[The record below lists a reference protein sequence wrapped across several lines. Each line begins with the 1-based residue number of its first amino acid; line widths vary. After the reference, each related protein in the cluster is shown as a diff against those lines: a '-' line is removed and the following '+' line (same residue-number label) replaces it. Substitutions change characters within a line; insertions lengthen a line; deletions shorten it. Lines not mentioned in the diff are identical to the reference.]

1 VSGPADETA
10 IVETLNRFAEHVN
23 RGEIP
28 AALACFTHEP
38 SIVED
43 IAPYHWQGPRAAG
56 DWLTAMAENA
66 QRHGMSGIHM
76 AFGAP
81 TMVMVEAGRGYA
93 VLPGDLTYSFPE
105 AADRVVRGHVTFA
118 VEKSGEAWTIETL
131 TWAWVSEETPT

>member
-1 VSGPADETA
+1 MSDEAA

-28 AALACFTHEP
+28 GALACFTDEP

-43 IAPYHWQGPRAAG
+43 IAPYHWQGRRAAG

-76 AFGAP
+76 RFAAP
-81 TMVMVEAGRGYA
+81 TMVEVTGERGYA

-105 AADRVVRGHVTFA
+105 GPDRLVHGHVTFA
-118 VEKSGEAWTIETL
+118 LQRVGADWKVETL
-131 TWAWVSEETPT
+131 TWAWVRAGS